1 MIEKLFRATKFGLQA
16 TGVEEMN
23 TSVVTM
29 EKSVSKFV
37 YPTKTNTDWETI
49 FSENLFRSFTKE
61 SW

>member
-1 MIEKLFRATKFGLQA
+1 MIKTLLRATKFGLQA
-16 TGVEEMN
+16 TVVEEMN

-37 YPTKTNTDWETI
+37 YPTKTNTEWQTI
-49 FSENLFRSFTKE
+49 FSKNLFRSFTKE

>member
-1 MIEKLFRATKFGLQA
+1 
-16 TGVEEMN
+16 MN

-29 EKSVSKFV
+29 EKSASKFV
-37 YPTKTNTDWETI
+37 YPTKINTEWETI